1 MFTAVTAF
9 VLETTEKKNFSNL
22 NFLDLNLN
30 TVTCWEKVFYMRSF
44 IKGQALS
51 K

>member
-1 MFTAVTAF
+1 MFPAVTAF
-9 VLETTEKKNFSNL
+9 VLETTEKNFSNL

-30 TVTCWEKVFYMRSF
+30 TVTCWEKVFYIRGF